1 MSPRKED
8 CVCPKEA
15 IIVWLEKEQKYIYKN
30 IDLFVASFNSKIDLV
45 MTWIKDLKNDL
56 KNNYASNKDVETL
69 KDEIKE
75 IKEHYVKKED
85 LSIVNN
91 NITNLT
97 KSIDW
102 MKSSQK
108 TVVMLIISA
117 VILWVLKLIWL

>member
-1 MSPRKED
+1 
-8 CVCPKEA
+8 
-15 IIVWLEKEQKYIYKN
+15 
-30 IDLFVASFNSKIDLV
+30 
-45 MTWIKDLKNDL
+45 LKNDL

-97 KSIDW
+97 KSID
-102 MKSSQK
+102 
-108 TVVMLIISA
+108 
-117 VILWVLKLIWL
+117 